1 MEKFLSYKLL
11 QNYQDNKIE
20 KRKSVALVTGGVGR
34 IGSIFTGSLLL
45 KKNKVIVLSR
55 DKKKFD
61 SYEKGLPK
69 NIKKNLFWYK
79 VDFNNPNELNT
90 KINEILKKFK
100 NIDILVN
107 NVCDGKRGKFLKYNV
122 ETINEEFWGTFG
134 CTMLLTEKILH
145 LMRKKKFG
153 KIINIGSIWGF
164 RAPKFKT
171 YLNLNNGPSPM
182 ISSSK
187 GALSQYSKHLASR
200 EAEFNI
206 TVNTLIPGFFPR
218 KGKTENKE
226 YLKSINSNIPLGRIG
241 KLKDLVN
248 AVDFLL
254 QNDNSYFTGQS
265 IIIDG
270 GYSAW

>member
-11 QNYQDNKIE
+11 QNYRENKNE
-20 KRKSVALVTGGVGR
+20 NRKSVALVTGGVGR

-45 KKNKVIVLSR
+45 KKNKVVVLSR

-61 SYEKGLPK
+61 TYKKGLPK
-69 NIKKNLFWYK
+69 NIKKNIFWYE
-79 VDFNNPNELNT
+79 VNFNKPEELNI
-90 KINEILKKFK
+90 KLNEILKKFK

-107 NVCDGKRGKFLKYNV
+107 NVCDGKRGKFLRYDIDS
-122 ETINEEFWGTFG
+122 INKEFWGTFG
-134 CTMLLTEKILH
+134 STMLLTEKILP

-153 KIINIGSIWGF
+153 KIINIGSIWGI

-171 YLNLNNGPSPM
+171 YLNLNNGPSPL

-187 GALSQYSKHLASR
+187 GALGQYSKHLASR

-206 TVNTLIPGFFPR
+206 TVNTLVPGFFPR
-218 KGKTENKE
+218 KGKTENNE
-226 YLKSINSNIPLGRIG
+226 YLKLINSNIPLGRIG
-241 KLKDLVN
+241 KLRDLVN

-254 QNDNSYFTGQS
+254 QTDNSYFTGQS

-270 GYSAW
+270 GYCAW